1 MTYYLSSDSKKH
13 NFKNYVNPVVSFIA
27 GLVVI
32 LTVPALYESFEDHID
47 KYVILGYKNLHQLY
61 VKLDKE
67 YVSRVQKW
75 ILEKKKLSWSFLLK
89 FFFFSRS
96 WEWWGCEGLWEIV
109 NLLFFS
115 FFSNWFLPLRIYF
128 HARAFQKTLRKCFV
142 KLKVIQVYVIL
153 SWETSYTR
161 ISFRF
166 DPWNETLRKCF
177 INIISKLGNC
187 DLVYLQINFTHESL
201 LVVYAPMGWSNAN
214 MTCTY

>member
-1 MTYYLSSDSKKH
+1 M
-13 NFKNYVNPVVSFIA
+13 VSFIA

-75 ILEKKKLSWSFLLK
+75 ILEKKKLSWSFLLN
-89 FFFFSRS
+89 FFFSRS
-96 WEWWGCEGLWEIV
+96 WEWWGCEGVWEIV

-115 FFSNWFLPLRIYF
+115 FLFFKLISSLAYLFSCKSFPKN
-128 HARAFQKTLRKCFV
+128 AEKCFV

-161 ISFRF
+161 IAFRF

-177 INIISKLGNC
+177 VNIISKLGNW

-201 LVVYAPMGWSNAN
+201 LVVYAPMGWCNAN